1 VEQGGIDEL
10 LAEAAGFG
18 SCRVCPYLQG
28 GTPELCFL
36 CARQT
41 VEPLAPVDRRCGVCD
56 QTYQAG
62 LTECR
67 NPVCGMAERWFEWN
81 YAVAIRSGVLEVSIK
96 KFKYEGKHG
105 WAAIFGRILVGF
117 LDSEE
122 RLFSDTDLIV
132 ASPAYTGPGAHR
144 SWDYAHDILVA
155 ASREQRPPSDWP
167 FDLAGPSAVI
177 KTAETEPMARITKY
191 HERRPHAE
199 TAIRDAL
206 LVPDPERVRNKVVLV
221 VDDTFTDGLTLREVA
236 RALQLQGG
244 ARLVRGVTLTR
255 QPYGRR

>member
-1 VEQGGIDEL
+1 VVPGEIDEL

-18 SCRVCPYLQG
+18 GCGACPYLQG
-28 GTPELCFL
+28 GTPELCL
-36 CARQT
+36 RCARMT
-41 VEPLAPVDRRCGVCD
+41 VEPLAPIDRRCGVCD

-62 LTECR
+62 LTVCK
-67 NPVCGMAERWFEWN
+67 NPVCAMAERWFEWN
-81 YAVAIRSGVLEVSIK
+81 FAVAIRSGVLETSIK
-96 KFKYEGKHG
+96 RFKYEGKRG

-117 LDSEE
+117 LDAEN
-122 RLFSDTDLIV
+122 RLFRDSDLII

-144 SWDYAHDILVA
+144 SWDYAREVLVA

-167 FDLAGPSAVI
+167 FDLSDPPAII
-177 KTAETEPMARITKY
+177 KTAETEPMARIKTY
-191 HERRPHAE
+191 QERKAHAE
-199 TAIRDAL
+199 TAIRSAL
-206 LVPDPERVRNKVVLV
+206 LVPDPERFRNSVILV

-244 ARLVRGVTLTR
+244 ASVVRGVTLAR